1 MYTYPSYI
9 HLQLN
14 SRRLLSACVFFNF
27 LKGFWGCRSMAI
39 NVRSTVI
46 NGRSTPINVGSTVC
60 LRFVYGPA
68 GIKKKTYDLI
78 RIYRLPQK
86 LSKFSLQ
93 NHVFLWSC
101 PWFARGLSMVCPWRG
116 CQLMVDVMQ

>member
-1 MYTYPSYI
+1 MDV
-9 HLQLN
+9 LRQLM
-14 SRRLLSACVFFNF
+14 SV
-27 LKGFWGCRSMAI
+27 
-39 NVRSTVI
+39 
-46 NGRSTPINVGSTVC
+46 

-68 GIKKKTYDLI
+68 GIEKTSYDLI

-101 PWFARGLSMVCPWRG
+101 PWFVHGLSTERMSIKINGWRNAINVG
-116 CQLMVDVMQ
+116 CAEAINLMVEECQG

>member
-1 MYTYPSYI
+1 
-9 HLQLN
+9 
-14 SRRLLSACVFFNF
+14 
-27 LKGFWGCRSMAI
+27 MA
-39 NVRSTVI
+39 
-46 NGRSTPINVGSTVC
+46 INVGSTVC

-93 NHVFLWSC
+93 NITKLCFLWSC

-116 CQLMVDVMQ
+116 CQLISLSQWLNFKLSGITCLVGKIKFILFSQGSIG